1 MNGVSLVGVSQK
13 LAAEAL
19 SSCAVNPET
28 SVVHFVL
35 AREKSPPLNLETLV
49 ADENQNLPLSSVPQ
63 DQPTMDARVANQD
76 PMAVQEPLIPPIEG
90 NSPPLLLAPSMLHC
104 GESTAFIP
112 LSPLESEIR
121 LNLTDLPESVL
132 IKISSY
138 LSTEDYISLSNVSE
152 SFYQVLVKNLSE
164 LPEPESNL
172 YPTPLD
178 GGLNPPNKN
187 GDNPVNKTPQI
198 LENGKS
204 LKHGLE
210 NLGDENI
217 GTMLGLGAKRRM
229 DRVGPP
235 GMTQH
240 LIRPIHP
247 QGLRSCI

>member
-76 PMAVQEPLIPPIEG
+76 PIAVKEPLIPPIEG

-178 GGLNPPNKN
+178 GGLNPPNE
-187 GDNPVNKTPQI
+187 NKTPQI

-204 LKHGLE
+204 LKHGIE

-217 GTMLGLGAKRRM
+217 GTILGLGAKRRI